1 MTLDRK
7 VRERLSDATI
17 FDGRPKPSFLDGGQL
32 AQMTT
37 RKVNFQIYEIGVKG
51 LVSDLRLAS
60 KYFVRDPAK
69 SLSLRDDWIHPL
81 PLIIGYSS

>member
-1 MTLDRK
+1 MVGRWGVTLDLN

-17 FDGRPKPSFLDGGQL
+17 FDGRTKPSFLDGGQL

-37 RKVNFQIYEIGVKG
+37 RKVHLQIHGIGVRG

-60 KYFVRDPAK
+60 KYFVRDLTK
-69 SLSLRDDWIHPL
+69 
-81 PLIIGYSS
+81 